1 MMKKLIVGGQLF
13 LVSMVFAIEKKT
25 DLHFVNCTDL
35 KEFVK
40 LHVPEEKQNGYLVY
54 YQELDKKM
62 KQADENKRRQTF
74 VYLHKTALRVIEKEH
89 SDWHASITTVF
100 GNPLM
105 TIHTNKNWEVAQK
118 ATDIFLTRYGAFH
131 IFAGTLT
138 EKDTKKHEGFWG
150 SLVNSFAGWFGP
162 QKTKTT

>member
-1 MMKKLIVGGQLF
+1 MKKFIVVWQLF
-13 LVSMVFAIEKKT
+13 LVISLFAVEKKT

-40 LHVPEEKQNGYLVY
+40 LHVPEEKQRGYLAY
-54 YQELDKKM
+54 YQELNSRM
-62 KQADENKRRQTF
+62 KQADQTKRRKTF
-74 VYLHKTALRVIEKEH
+74 AHLQKTALQVIEKEH
-89 SDWHASITTVF
+89 SDWHASIMTVF

-105 TIHTNKNWEVAQK
+105 TIHTDKNWEVVQK

-131 IFAGTLT
+131 IFAGTL
-138 EKDTKKHEGFWG
+138 EKDTKKQEGFWG

-162 QKTKTT
+162 EKTKTI

>member
-1 MMKKLIVGGQLF
+1 
-13 LVSMVFAIEKKT
+13 
-25 DLHFVNCTDL
+25 
-35 KEFVK
+35 
-40 LHVPEEKQNGYLVY
+40 
-54 YQELDKKM
+54 
-62 KQADENKRRQTF
+62 
-74 VYLHKTALRVIEKEH
+74 
-89 SDWHASITTVF
+89 
-100 GNPLM
+100 M